1 LDGLDQNLKPGFAL
15 SLSFDGISLLHRAAG
30 GWRLVGEVAL
40 DVADLPAELDALRRK
55 AERLEPGQL
64 VCKLIIPNDQIRYL
78 TVATG
83 EQDREERELLVLKSL
98 EGATPYDVSDLAYDI
113 SSDGEM
119 THAAAVARETLAEA
133 ESFAAEHGF
142 NPTSFVAVPGENAYL
157 GEPFFGNASALQ
169 GVDVVPDGIAVVNI
183 GPAIYPDPEPEP
195 DPPSEAPE
203 DGPTDG
209 DQDSPMAGP
218 DQLAPDQPADPDP
231 KPFVG
236 FTSRRGKRSETKPAA
251 PDKPAP
257 AVASPVAPPPVERS
271 LAPQVNAPD
280 APLFAAPGEPDETGA
295 APAPVI
301 PDPTI
306 PPAAPRA
313 IAAPT
318 EPTGFQSRRQPP
330 AQSGA
335 KAKADT
341 PPKAQPI
348 TEETDETAR
357 MTLFGARDQVK
368 VGGKPKF
375 LGPVLLSAL
384 VLFMLVV
391 AAWAALFS
399 DYRLTDLLRSS
410 PTETAPAP
418 ESETEPAAESD
429 STETPDTGTRPAVS
443 APAGSEDET
452 VVPPLIS
459 SLPAPVRVPLPEAE
473 AGAEAEPE
481 LADTPEA
488 EAVPQLSDTDIAV
501 LDALSDPGN
510 DGAEVAPADDPD
522 PLPAEA
528 PLPADENA
536 RYAATGIWPT
546 APVQSETPSVIGL
559 DDLHLGSI
567 DRTDLSQ
574 DAVALLPAES
584 FRTDLIPGSQAAPAG
599 PGQKFDLDNRGLVK
613 PTPEGTLSPDGVL
626 VYLGRPA
633 VVPPAAPTRFE
644 TQPETDAQQLRL
656 AGFRPRLRPEDLDEQ
671 IERTQL
677 GGLSRAELGRVRPA
691 LRPERVEA
699 RALAALEAE
708 AAAEQQAEAE
718 TTPEETTTTAAN
730 APGDISSATRLAVA
744 RAVVPKARPSNMAEI
759 VRRAESSGA
768 STVAAIAPVTVKP
781 SIPSSASV
789 ARQATFEN
797 ALNLRRVNLIGV
809 YGTPSD
815 RRALVRLPSGRYRK
829 VQVGDKVDGGKV
841 LAIGDNTLRYEK
853 RGRSLTLKIPNG

>member
-1 LDGLDQNLKPGFAL
+1 MDGLDQNLKPGFAL
-15 SLSFDGISLLHRAAG
+15 SLSFDGIALLHRAAG

-40 DVADLPAELDALRRK
+40 DVADLPEELGALRRK
-55 AERLEPGQL
+55 AELLEPGQL
-64 VCKLIIPNDQIRYL
+64 TCKLVIPNDQIRYM

-83 EQDREERELLVLKSL
+83 DQDREERELLVLKSL

-119 THAAAVARETLAEA
+119 THVAAVARETLAEA

-195 DPPSEAPE
+195 DPSAEAPE

-209 DQDSPMAGP
+209 DQALPLAGS
-218 DQLAPDQPADPDP
+218 DQAVPEQPADPDP

-236 FTSRRGKRSETKPAA
+236 FTSRRGKRSEGKTETKPAA
-251 PDKPAP
+251 PDKSAP

-271 LAPQVNAPD
+271 LTPQVNAPD
-280 APLFAAPGEPDETGA
+280 APLSAVPDRADEISVPA
-295 APAPVI
+295 APVI

-318 EPTGFQSRRQPP
+318 EPAGFQSRRQPP

-375 LGPVLLSAL
+375 LGPILLSAL

-399 DYRLTDLLRSS
+399 DYRLTDLLRST

-418 ESETEPAAESD
+418 DADPAAESD

-443 APAGSEDET
+443 DPAGSESET
-452 VVPPLIS
+452 VAPPLIS

-473 AGAEAEPE
+473 AEAEPE

-510 DGAEVAPADDPD
+510 DGAEVAPTDDPD

-528 PLPADENA
+528 PLPADETA

-584 FRTDLIPGSQAAPAG
+584 FRTDLVPGSQAAPAG

-644 TQPETDAQQLRL
+644 TQPETDALQLRL

-718 TTPEETTTTAAN
+718 TTPEETNSTAAN

-744 RAVVPKARPSNMAEI
+744 RAVVPKPRPSNMAEI
-759 VRRAESSGA
+759 VRRAEASGA

-809 YGTPSD
+809 YGTPSN